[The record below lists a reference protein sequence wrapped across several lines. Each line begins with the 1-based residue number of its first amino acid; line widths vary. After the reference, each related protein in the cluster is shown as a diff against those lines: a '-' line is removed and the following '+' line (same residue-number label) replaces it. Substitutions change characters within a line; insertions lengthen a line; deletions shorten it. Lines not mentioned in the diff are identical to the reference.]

1 MALNPTIMQAVEKL
15 DYRVTVGDIAT
26 QAGLNIAEA
35 SQGLLA
41 LATEAGGHLQV
52 ADDGDIVYL
61 FPKNFRQ
68 ILRNKNLRLQLQE
81 WWQKIWGVLFYLI
94 RISFGI
100 FLIVSIA
107 LIYITIIV
115 VIIAANSNRDDDND
129 GGGFSLGTGFFYFPD
144 LFWFFGPDYSHN
156 QYERKNQRQRKKSDL
171 NFFESV
177 FSFLFGDGNPNANLE
192 ERRWREIGSVIR
204 NQKGAVVAEQI
215 SPYLDDIGEKYQQD
229 YEDYMLPVLS
239 RFNGQPQVSP
249 QGEIVYYFPELQV
262 TATKTNN
269 QSSLNPSLYS
279 SSSSS
284 FSSSSSSNLPNYLQE
299 FIWRF
304 SKASSGQIMLSV
316 GLGAANFIGALILG
330 SLLGDGTLAQEIG
343 GLVGFV
349 QGIYW
354 LLLAYGT
361 GFLGVPLIRYFW
373 IQRRNR
379 KIEQRNHQRQARA
392 KTLKNADPNLQEKIT
407 FSRQFA
413 QEKAIAPED
422 LVYTTETDLFDQ
434 ESEKLDAEWEKR
446 LNQS

>member
-26 QAGLNIAEA
+26 QAGLNVAEA

-68 ILRNKNLRLQLQE
+68 VLRNKNLRLQLQE

-115 VIIAANSNRDDDND
+115 IISAANSDRDSDDR
-129 GGGFSLGTGFFYFPD
+129 GSFSFGTGFFYFPD
-144 LFWFFGPDYSHN
+144 LFWFFGTDYNQN
-156 QYERKNQRQRKKSDL
+156 QYQRKNKSSRDKSDL

-192 ERRWREIGSVIR
+192 ERRWREIGTTIR
-204 NQKGAVVAEQI
+204 SHKGAVVAEQI
-215 SPYLDDIGEKYQQD
+215 SPYLDDIGETYQQD

-262 TATKTNN
+262 TATKK
-269 QSSLNPSLYS
+269 
-279 SSSSS
+279 
-284 FSSSSSSNLPNYLQE
+284 SNSRSNSNYLQE
-299 FIWRF
+299 FAWRF

-316 GLGAANFIGALILG
+316 GLGAANLIGALILG
-330 SLLGDGTLAQEIG
+330 NLLGDGTVAQEIG

-354 LLLAYGT
+354 LLLAYGI

-373 IQRRNR
+373 IQWRNG
-379 KIEQRNHQRQARA
+379 KIEKRNSQRQTRA
-392 KTLKNADPNLQEKIT
+392 NLLSSGNEALQEKIT

-413 QEKAIAPED
+413 QEKAIAQED
-422 LVYTTETDLFDQ
+422 LAYTTETDLFDQ
-434 ESEKLDAEWEKR
+434 EIENSAKLDAEWQKR